1 MYHFKWLFFTERENK
16 TFRKYT
22 PKKYKEIKEVI
33 NEESNFIG

>member
-22 PKKYKEIKEVI
+22 RNYKEMKDVI
-33 NEESNFIG
+33 NEKSNFTG